1 MADQVLTLDYT
12 LAELPSAQHRAGL
25 AGLVMMVD
33 WLKRFGEHPGI
44 CELNSRTETG
54 VILKINRPGL
64 EALFGEIYAGT
75 KGKLKSKKPFQGK
88 EPDDT
93 ETREITDSKTGKTKT
108 ETYYIYSNVIPKARL
123 VADLDPSG
131 DGEDGLWV
139 KLWRDMLWSILR
151 GVPKTRKPFE
161 DSADGKSIAEVQK
174 VWKYLTKPE
183 GKDIVDLPSTY
194 FLGAQATN
202 AENVPFQDR
211 AKYQFLLH
219 FWPYAAQVYEPVVRD
234 KDDKLK
240 SVGYVLVIPDVA
252 NLKKFCRKFQSSMKN
267 VRSPAPFGENG
278 YRPRDGVVNL
288 ALAGGLEMLRVLL
301 EQVENLEGERSI
313 SNIESELVLG
323 VEVVHAEKQGNSI
336 KILET
341 ARITP
346 KEGQIGE
353 YARVKDAYRDSVFLE
368 QRLRNV
374 LAEHPWYFGFAR
386 LCAIRPSKESFGSV
400 TFRRDARFAFSAEV
414 EEMTTNHETDSSVEK
429 LIYEMV
435 NTYLKQK
442 VEDKYGLKWKDMA
455 TEAQKKD
462 FYEAKEKIAKDV
474 FYGCRSKT
482 GEDFINYFALTFGSV
497 KQSYWLKFES
507 YEKLAKLLYEDTE
520 KARSLTLLAISGNT

>member
-1 MADQVLTLDYT
+1 MADQVLTLEYK

-25 AGLVMMVD
+25 AGLVMMVK
-33 WLKRFGEHPGI
+33 WLKKFGEHPGI

-54 VILKINRPGL
+54 VILKIDRPGL
-64 EALFGEIYAGT
+64 EGLFGELYAGT
-75 KGKLKSKKPFQGK
+75 KGKLKSKKPFKGK

-93 ETREITDSKTGKTKT
+93 ETREITDPKTGKTKT

-123 VADLDPSG
+123 IADLDPSG

-151 GVPKTRKPFE
+151 GVPTTRKPFE
-161 DSADGKSIAEVQK
+161 DSADGKPIAEVQK
-174 VWKYLTKPE
+174 VWNYLTKPE

-219 FWPYAAQVYEPVVRD
+219 FWPYAAQVYEPVVRGN
-234 KDDKLK
+234 DDKLK
-240 SVGYVLVIPDVA
+240 SIGYVLVIPDVA
-252 NLKKFCRKFQSSMKN
+252 HLETFCEDFEYAMKQE
-267 VRSPAPFGENG
+267 RTSECFGDNG
-278 YRPRDGVVNL
+278 YRPREGVVNL
-288 ALAGGLEMLRVLL
+288 ALAGGLEMLRVLRKRL
-301 EQVENLEGERSI
+301 EELERGKSI
-313 SNIESELVLG
+313 SDLVLG

-346 KEGQIGE
+346 KEDQIGE
-353 YARVKDAYRDSVFLE
+353 YARVKNAYRDSVFLE

-386 LCAIRPSKESFGSV
+386 LCAIRPYKESFGSV
-400 TFRRDARFAFSAEV
+400 TFRRDARVAFSAEV
-414 EEMTTNHETDSSVEK
+414 EEMTTKHEDDLSVEK

-435 NTYLKQK
+435 NTYFIKK
-442 VEDKYGLKWKDMA
+442 VEDKYGLKWNVMKNDA
-455 TEAQKKD
+455 DKNQ
-462 FYEAKEKIAKDV
+462 FYDAKEKIAKDV

-482 GEDFINYFALTFGSV
+482 GEDFIKYFVLTFCSV
-497 KQSYWLKFES
+497 NQSYWLKFGS

-520 KARSLTLLAISGNT
+520 KARALTLLAISGNA